1 MALPAAFLDEIRART
16 SLSGLIGRT
25 LKVTKAGREFKACCP
40 FHGEKTPSFTIND
53 DKGFYHCFGCGA
65 HGDAFRWLTDQ
76 AGLPFMDA
84 VRELAAAAGLD
95 VPAPSPEA
103 ATRAA
108 QLETVR
114 EALDAAQAVYVH
126 QLGEAGA
133 VMEYLTA
140 RGLGPDDVAGF
151 GLGYARGRDGSL
163 KGRGIS
169 AKLGLEAGLLA
180 RREDGSFR
188 EVFHDRIT
196 IPIHDARGRLIG
208 FGGRVWGPAFNS
220 GSASLRSAT
229 AGGSERPKFINTSDT
244 ALFDKGR
251 TLFNLHRAA
260 PASRPSAEN
269 RLTVVEG
276 YFDVVAMARAGFGA
290 CVAPMGTA
298 LTEAQLERCWRL
310 HHRPV
315 LLFDGDGAGRKAALR
330 ACRTGL
336 PHFGPG
342 KALGV
347 ALLPEG
353 KDPDDLLRR
362 DVDGAGAAAI
372 AALLLEAVGADRFLF
387 DAVVA
392 EHGGDCSPEG
402 TAAIWADLEDMAGG
416 IADDETRLQY
426 LGTWRA
432 RFEREISAAPQ
443 IVAAEPL
450 HAVRRADDG
459 DYAFPDSESD
469 SAAKLIAM
477 VKRVLRLREERAAIT
492 EDIKEV
498 MTLAELMGF
507 SKKAITAT
515 VLEIESD
522 LKNGPA
528 VREELE
534 MNRVL
539 YRRTLGIKGPLNEA
553 MLPQVVDVAARRIG
567 AGAGAK
573 RKAAMHALID
583 ARGLEV

>member
-1 MALPAAFLDEIRART
+1 MALPASFLDEIRART
-16 SLSGLIGRT
+16 TLSALIGRT
-25 LKVTKAGREFKACCP
+25 VKITKAGREFKACCP

-53 DKGFYHCFGCGA
+53 EKGFGHCFGCGW
-65 HGDAFRWLTDQ
+65 HGDAFRWLMDQ

-84 VRELAAAAGLD
+84 VRELAAAAGLE
-95 VPAPSPEA
+95 VPAQSPEA
-103 ATRAA
+103 ANRAA

-114 EALDAAQAVYVH
+114 EALDAAQAVFVR

-140 RGLGPDDVAGF
+140 RGLGPEDVAAF
-151 GLGYARGRDGSL
+151 GLGYARGREGSL
-163 KGRGIS
+163 RGSGIGE
-169 AKLGLEAGLLA
+169 KLGLAAGLLA
-180 RREDGSFR
+180 RREDGSLR

-208 FGGRVWGPAFNS
+208 FGGRIWGPIT
-220 GSASLRSAT
+220 GSD
-229 AGGSERPKFINTSDT
+229 RPKFINTSDT
-244 ALFDKGR
+244 PLFDKGR

-260 PASRPSAEN
+260 SASRPSAEN

-276 YFDVVAMARAGFGA
+276 YFDVIAMARAGFGA
-290 CVAPMGTA
+290 TVAPMGTA

-330 ACRTGL
+330 ACRAGL

-342 KALGV
+342 RALGV

-353 KDPDDLLRR
+353 KDPDDILRR
-362 DVDGAGAAAI
+362 DAGSAGARAI
-372 AALLLEAVGADRFLF
+372 EAMLLEAVGADRFLF

-402 TAAIWADLEDMAGG
+402 TAAIWADLAEMAGTIG
-416 IADDETRLQY
+416 DDETRLQY
-426 LGTWRA
+426 VAVWRA
-432 RFEREISAAPQ
+432 RFEKEISAAPKLL
-443 IVAAEPL
+443 AAEPL

-459 DYAFPDSESD
+459 DYAFPESESD

-477 VKRVLRLREERAAIT
+477 VKRVLRLREERRTIT

-498 MTLAELMGF
+498 MALADLMGF

-522 LKNGPA
+522 LKSGPGP
-528 VREELE
+528 REEFE

-539 YRRTLGIKGPLNEA
+539 YRRTLGIRGPLDEA
-553 MLPQVVDVAARRIG
+553 MLPQVVDVAARRLST
-567 AGAGAK
+567 GAGAK

-583 ARGLEV
+583 ARGMDV